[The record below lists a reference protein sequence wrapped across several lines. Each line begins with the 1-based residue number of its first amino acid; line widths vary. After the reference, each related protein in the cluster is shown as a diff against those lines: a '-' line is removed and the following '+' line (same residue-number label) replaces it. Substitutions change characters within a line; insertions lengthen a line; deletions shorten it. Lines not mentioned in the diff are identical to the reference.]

1 MNMEMQSKVQVSAT
15 IKNLA
20 NNELT
25 LEIKVP
31 LLRSMLSGED
41 VIQQA
46 LNAAGMLAS
55 QELLKN
61 FDTDGSPI
69 EAGSVRLTSKGQV
82 LKEYHTPYG
91 LVEVE
96 RHVYQ
101 TSSGGET
108 FCPLD
113 KDARIVGSATPK
125 LAKMVSHKYSR
136 NSVDEVKTDL
146 ESNHGRSLSREYIQ
160 SIAEMI
166 GTIALAKEESWSYSI
181 PELASPI
188 SMISIG
194 LDGTT
199 MLMREDGYRQAMVG
213 TIALYNK
220 KGGRQHSLYIGATPE
235 YGKEK
240 FLNRM
245 EVEIEKI
252 KKLYPK
258 AKYVGIADGA
268 KDNWV
273 FLEKKT
279 VIQIT
284 DFYHATEYVA
294 GVSEAIYTKKQEKER
309 QEWLYNHC
317 HDLKHQENSAAA
329 QLIEFKKIKNENTI
343 SKEKMKKVDAAI
355 SYFTNQGPRM
365 NYAKFRSQNLPIGS
379 GITEAACK
387 TIIKQRFC
395 RSGMKWKDKGASI
408 VLSLRCLDKSDRWD
422 QFWDKINQYGIPLA
436 A

>member
-1 MNMEMQSKVQVSAT
+1 MEMQTKVAVSAK
-15 IKNLA
+15 IKNVV

-25 LEIKVP
+25 LELKIP
-31 LLRSMLSGED
+31 LVRSMLSGEE

-69 EAGSVRLTSKGQV
+69 EVGRVRLTSKGQV

-113 KDARIVGSATPK
+113 KEARIIGSATPK

-136 NSVDEVKTDL
+136 NSVDEVKTDFA
-146 ESNHGRSLSREYIQ
+146 SNHGRSLSREYIQ

-166 GTIALAKEESWSYSI
+166 GIIAIAKEESWSYSL
-181 PELASPI
+181 PELKVPI
-188 SMISIG
+188 STISIG
-194 LDGTT
+194 LNGTT

-213 TIALYNK
+213 TIALYDQEGN
-220 KGGRQHSLYIGATPE
+220 RQHTLYVGATPE

-240 FLNRM
+240 FLRRLNT
-245 EVEIEKI
+245 EVEKI
-252 KKLYPK
+252 KKGYQE
-258 AKYVGIADGA
+258 AGYVGIADGA

-273 FLEKKT
+273 FLDKKT
-279 VIQIT
+279 TTQIT
-284 DFYHATEYVA
+284 DFYHATEYVS
-294 GVSEAIYTKKQEKER
+294 GVSKAIFTKKEEKKR
-309 QEWLYNHC
+309 QEWLYGHC
-317 HDLKHQENSAAA
+317 HDLKHEEGAAA
-329 QLIEFKKIKNENTI
+329 KQLLEFKKIRDENVI
-343 SKEKMKKVDAAI
+343 GKEKMRKVDAAI
-355 SYFTNQGPRM
+355 SYFINQGSRM

-408 VLSLRCLDKSDRWD
+408 VLSLRCLDKSDRWN
-422 QFWDKINQYGIPLA
+422 QFWDKINQYGIPVA

>member
-1 MNMEMQSKVQVSAT
+1 MEIPTKVEVSAK
-15 IKNLA
+15 IKKVV
-20 NNELT
+20 NNELI

-31 LLRSMLSGED
+31 LLRSMLSGEE
-41 VIQQA
+41 VVQQA

-69 EAGSVRLTSKGQV
+69 EAGSVRLTSKGQI

-113 KDARIVGSATPK
+113 KDARIVGSSTPK

-160 SIAEMI
+160 SIAEMV
-166 GTIALAKEESWSYSI
+166 GTIAIAKEESWSYSL
-181 PELASPI
+181 PELEMPI
-188 SMISIG
+188 RTISIG

-199 MLMREDGYRQAMVG
+199 MLMRKEGYRQAMVG
-213 TIALYNK
+213 TIALYDKAGN
-220 KGGRQHSLYIGATPE
+220 RQHTLYVGATPE

-240 FLNRM
+240 FLKRM
-245 EVEIEKI
+245 DTAVEKI
-252 KKLYPK
+252 KQRYPQSN
-258 AKYVGIADGA
+258 YVGIADGA

-273 FLEKKT
+273 FLDKKT
-279 VIQIT
+279 TTQIT
-284 DFYHATEYVA
+284 DFYPATEYVS
-294 GVSEAIYTKKQEKER
+294 GVSEAIFTPKKEKER
-309 QEWLYNHC
+309 QEWLYQHC
-317 HDLKHQENSAAA
+317 HDLKHTEGSAAK
-329 QLIEFKKIKNENTI
+329 QLLEFKQIKNENAI
-343 SKEKMKKVDAAI
+343 GQEKMKKVEAAI
-355 SYFTNQGPRM
+355 SYFINQGPRM

-395 RSGMKWKDKGASI
+395 RSGMKWKDKGVSI
-408 VLSLRCLDKSDRWD
+408 VLSLSCLDKSDRWD
-422 QFWDKINQYGIPLA
+422 QFWDKINQYGIPVA

>member
-1 MNMEMQSKVQVSAT
+1 MQTKVNVSAK
-15 IKNLA
+15 IKALEGD
-20 NNELT
+20 ELT
-25 LEIKVP
+25 IEVKVP
-31 LLRSMLSGED
+31 LLRSMLSGEE
-41 VIQQA
+41 VIQQG

-55 QELLKN
+55 RELLKR
-61 FDTDGSPI
+61 FDTDGTPI
-69 EAGSVRLTSKGQV
+69 QIGSVRLTSKGRV

-91 LVEVE
+91 LVEIE

-101 TSSGGET
+101 TSAGGET

-113 KDARIVGSATPK
+113 KDAKVIGSATPK

-146 ESNHGRSLSREYIQ
+146 EGNHGRSLSREYIQ

-166 GTIALAKEESWSYSI
+166 GTVAIAKEESWDYSM
-181 PELASPI
+181 PLLDTPVST
-188 SMISIG
+188 ISIG
-194 LDGTT
+194 MDGTT

-213 TIALYNK
+213 TIAFYNK
-220 KGGRQHSLYIGATPE
+220 KGERQQSIYIGATPE

-240 FLNRM
+240 FLKRM
-245 EVEIEKI
+245 EMEIEKI
-252 KKLYPK
+252 KNRYPK

-273 FLEKKT
+273 FLEKWT
-279 VIQIT
+279 SIQIT
-284 DFYHATEYVA
+284 DFYHATEYVT
-294 GVSEAIYTKKQEKER
+294 GVSESIFTNKQEKER

-317 HDLKHQENSAAA
+317 HNLKHEEDAAVM
-329 QLIEFKKIKNENTI
+329 QLLEFEKIKEEKKI

-355 SYFTNQGPRM
+355 SYFTNQGSRM
-365 NYAKFRSQNLPIGS
+365 GYAKFRSHNLPIGS

-395 RSGMKWKDKGASI
+395 RSGMKWKDKGAAI
-408 VLSLRCLDKSDRWD
+408 VLSLRCLDKSNRWD
-422 QFWDKINQYGIPLA
+422 QFWDKINQYGVPLTV
-436 A
+436 

>member
-1 MNMEMQSKVQVSAT
+1 MELQTAVTASAK
-15 IKNLA
+15 IKDLR

-25 LEIKVP
+25 IEIKLP
-31 LLRSMLSGED
+31 ILRSMLSGED

-46 LNAAGMLAS
+46 VNAAGMLAS

-61 FDTDGSPI
+61 FDTDGGAI
-69 EAGSVRLTSKGQV
+69 EIAGIRFTSKGQV
-82 LKEYHTPYG
+82 LKQYHTPYG
-91 LVEVE
+91 LVEIE

-108 FCPLD
+108 YCPLD

-125 LAKMVSHKYSR
+125 LAKTISHKYSR

-146 ESNHGRSLSREYIQ
+146 QSNHGISLSREYIQ
-160 SIAEMI
+160 KTAEI
-166 GTIALAKEESWSYSI
+166 VGTLAITKEEAWNYSI
-181 PELASPI
+181 PALDSPV
-188 SMISIG
+188 STISIG

-213 TIALYNK
+213 TIALYDK
-220 KGGRQHSLYIGATPE
+220 KGERQHSLYIGATPE

-240 FLNRM
+240 FLTRM
-245 EVEIEKI
+245 DLEIEKV

-268 KDNWV
+268 NDNWK
-273 FLEKKT
+273 FLDKKT
-279 VIQIT
+279 TTQIT
-284 DFYHATEYVA
+284 DFYHVTEYLSD
-294 GVSEAIYTKKQEKER
+294 VSEAIFTKKDEIKR
-309 QEWLYNHC
+309 REWLESHC
-317 HDLKHQENSAAA
+317 HDLKHQKNTAEA
-329 QLIEFKKIKNENTI
+329 QLLEFKKIKKKNEI
-343 SKEKMKKVDAAI
+343 SEEKMKKVDSAI
-355 SYFTNQGPRM
+355 SYFTNQMPRM
-365 NYAKFRSQNLPIGS
+365 NYPTYRSQDLPIGS
-379 GITEAACK
+379 GVTEAACK

-395 RSGMKWKDKGASI
+395 RSGMKWKDQGASI